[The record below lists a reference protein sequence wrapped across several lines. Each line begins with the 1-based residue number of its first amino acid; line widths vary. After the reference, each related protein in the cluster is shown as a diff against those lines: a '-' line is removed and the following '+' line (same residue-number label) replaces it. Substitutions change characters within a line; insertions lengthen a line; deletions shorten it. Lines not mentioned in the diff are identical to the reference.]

1 MNSEEKPLIN
11 LSIHESSDP
20 EMLERDAESKTGS
33 KPNDQASSEDKPEG
47 IEPDSDVIYDDR
59 IAERTLNVASPNA
72 AAIESGITEI

>member
-11 LSIHESSDP
+11 LSVHESSDP

-47 IEPDSDVIYDDR
+47 IEPDSDVVIDQR
-59 IAERTLNVASPNA
+59 IAEHSLNIASPNA
-72 AAIESGITEI
+72 AAIQSGITEI